1 MFVYKPR
8 AGRWWLVMTA
18 ISGKRWSI
26 HYTAPT
32 LLAAGERENEGCGF
46 GNGEVSAG
54 SIFGVLGSN
63 TDPGIS

>member
-1 MFVYKPR
+1 
-8 AGRWWLVMTA
+8 MTA